1 MIRKTNEVLF
11 DEMFQALHIDVHFVF
26 SIVRKHI
33 RDSQLFKLEC

>member
-11 DEMFQALHIDVHFVF
+11 DEMFQILHFDVRFVF
-26 SIVRKHI
+26 STDRKHI